1 MKKGIAILIIV
12 VAVVV
17 VGVVISQT
25 ILTSSPQLIVQPNQ
39 PTDTDGDGLPDLF
52 ERQLGS
58 NPTVADSDSDGIND
72 SQDSDVLVQPAIGQP
87 TDTDSDGLPDDFE
100 RQLGS
105 NPTVADS
112 DGDGVA
118 DGQDQ
123 DSFRNAE

>member
-12 VAVVV
+12 VAVVG
-17 VGVVISQT
+17 VGVVIAQT

-58 NPTVADSDSDGIND
+58 NPAVADSDGAGIVESKDPDVLAQPTTQTPVDSDG
-72 SQDSDVLVQPAIGQP
+72 
-87 TDTDSDGLPDDFE
+87 DGLPDLFE

-105 NPTVADS
+105 NPT
-112 DGDGVA
+112 
-118 DGQDQ
+118 
-123 DSFRNAE
+123 

>member
-1 MKKGIAILIIV
+1 MKKPVVILIV

-17 VGVVISQT
+17 LAGVFVFQAL
-25 ILTSSPQLIVQPNQ
+25 LTTQPQPIVQTNQ
-39 PTDTDGDGLPDLF
+39 PTDTDSDGLPDLF
-52 ERQLGS
+52 EQQLGS
-58 NPTVADSDSDGIND
+58 NPAVADSDGDGIVD
-72 SQDSDVLVQPAIGQP
+72 SKDPDVLAQP
-87 TDTDSDGLPDDFE
+87 TTQTPVDTDGDGLPDDFE

-105 NPTVADS
+105 NPAVADS